1 MRCCEPYVVAADGT
15 VTIDIPGNAD
25 GGTVILVA
33 GDTVEEQ
40 EPVEPSSL
48 DAIDQAMTDESL
60 SDFYDTIGEVTD
72 DGKFTIA
79 GQELTVDEAL
89 EAWKAPLEGVFATR
103 AF

>member
-1 MRCCEPYVVAADGT
+1 DYCGIAASVAKMAFGNKLGVKLEMSSPLDAFRPYPCCIVA
-15 VTIDIPGNAD
+15 
-25 GGTVILVA
+25 
-33 GDTVEEQ
+33 E
-40 EPVEPSSL
+40 VEPSSL

-89 EAWKAPLEGVFATR
+89 E
-103 AF
+103 